1 MKKMICTVLAIAM
14 LAAPVTMAV
23 GAEGY
28 TQSSEAD
35 KEARKEALRL
45 VLDRT
50 HTVDQWRAELKDWFD
65 PYYDRVENGEE
76 LTENEMNL
84 VFAYARISAELIRMW
99 NLEAIVNLGG
109 EGSSDSL
116 DNLVKMVETL
126 NGYWEMGVL
135 EQKEVMD
142 SLDGLFNPTSASA
155 QE

>member
-28 TQSSEAD
+28 TQSSETD
-35 KEARKEALRL
+35 KEALKESFLL
-45 VLDRT
+45 VLDRSQ
-50 HTVDQWRAELKDWFD
+50 TVDDWREELAEWFNF
-65 PYYDRVENGEE
+65 YYDRVENGEE

-142 SLDGLFNPTSASA
+142 SLNGIFAPA

>member
-14 LAAPVTMAV
+14 LAAPVAIAV
-23 GAEGY
+23 GADGY

-45 VLDRT
+45 ALDRT
-50 HTVDQWRAELKDWFD
+50 YTVDQWRAELKDWFD

-84 VFAYARISAELIRMW
+84 VFAYARTSAEIIRMW
-99 NLEAIVNLGG
+99 NLEVIVDLGG
-109 EGSSDSL
+109 EDSSDSIDDL
-116 DNLVKMVETL
+116 IKMIDTL
-126 NGYWEMGVL
+126 NGYWEMGIL
-135 EQKEVMD
+135 RQKEVMD
-142 SLDGLFNPTSASA
+142 SLGSYFVPISASV

>member
-1 MKKMICTVLAIAM
+1 MKKMICTVLALVM
-14 LAAPVTMAV
+14 LAVPIAASADD
-23 GAEGY
+23 GDY

-35 KEARKEALRL
+35 KEALKESFLL
-45 VLDRT
+45 VLDRSQ
-50 HTVDQWRAELKDWFD
+50 TVDDWREELAEWFNS
-65 PYYDRVENGEE
+65 YYDRVENGEE

-109 EGSSDSL
+109 EYSSDSL
-116 DNLVKMVETL
+116 DDLVKMVDTL
-126 NGYWEMGVL
+126 NGYWEMGIL
-135 EQKEVMD
+135 RQKEVMD